1 MSALFRKWAL
11 LTFLIALLASL
22 AGPVVLLAQ
31 FRVDIQPE
39 RAEVEEGLNLYLSLE
54 GSAAAKGFF
63 LSVPEDWVLQ
73 QVVRFGEN
81 GLISNAVSGLDVR
94 PPHEDEPRTLVRA
107 HGMFL
112 PGERVLLRLVTSS
125 LSGTARI
132 VTTPIYVEGGLVAPD
147 ESLSSEIQVNLTD
160 KVDRSSNHVAKFD
173 GGQASGQILS
183 LSDLPIISPDLA
195 YSSSFWI
202 KTTGLNEVVLST
214 WSGIKDDDYAFEV
227 VIDPAG
233 FLEFYHGRD
242 QQHYSMRSQAPVA
255 DGNWHFTAISNSPE
269 NGSVHLMIDGTRAD
283 SLYHPMVLPTLP
295 AGWLGVGRRPLSD
308 LQVADLD
315 HFSGQLDEL
324 RMLPRSVSF
333 EQTQSERR
341 RPSPV
346 FAEKGLILTF
356 EDDSYVSGGIVLAF
370 ETGLTPFD
378 NNRFDSREQGF
389 RLAASDLLFRRAPGD
404 LRVQVE
410 SAGVRLTFS
419 SDDTDVREFVVERS
433 SDGERFEEVIRLPA
447 ARVTGVNVYEHMD
460 FLITGGAI
468 SYRVTPVYPDGMGP
482 SSRALKAGLGE
493 DNQNL
498 SAALD
503 GNFPNPFNPT
513 TTISFTVEETQHIRI
528 SVWDLSGQMIAT
540 LVDATRSP
548 GQFDV
553 SFNANTLPSG
563 TYFVRMESDS
573 GIQTRPMMLM
583 K

>member
-11 LTFLIALLASL
+11 LTFQIALLTSL
-22 AGPVVLLAQ
+22 ARPVVLLAQ

-39 RAEVEEGLNLYLSLE
+39 RAQVEEGLNLYLTLE

-63 LSVPEDWVLQ
+63 LSIPEDWVLQ

-81 GLISNAVSGLDVR
+81 GLITNSVSGLDVR

-112 PGERVLLRLVTSS
+112 PGERVLLRLLTPSFP
-125 LSGTARI
+125 GNARI
-132 VTTPIYVEGGLVAPD
+132 VTTPIYVEGGLVAPN
-147 ESLSSEIQVNLTD
+147 ESLSSEIQVYLTE

-173 GGQASGQILS
+173 GGDASGQILS

-214 WSGIKDDDYAFEV
+214 WSGIEDDDYAFEV
-227 VIDPAG
+227 VVDPAG
-233 FLEFYHGRD
+233 FLEFYQGRD
-242 QQHYSMRSQAPVA
+242 RQHYSMRSRAPIA

-269 NGSVHLMIDGTRAD
+269 NGSVHLMIDGIRDD
-283 SLYHPMVLPTLP
+283 SLYHPLVLPMLP
-295 AGWLGVGRRPLSD
+295 AEWLGLGRRPSSD
-308 LQVADLD
+308 LQVSDLNN
-315 HFSGQLDEL
+315 FSGQLDEL
-324 RMLPRSVSF
+324 RMLPRSISF

-346 FAEKGLILTF
+346 SAEKSLILTF
-356 EDDSYVSGGIVLAF
+356 EEDSYVAGGNVLAF

-378 NNRFDSREQGF
+378 NNRFARGEPGF
-389 RLAASDLLFRRAPGD
+389 RLAASDLLFRRAPSD

-410 SAGVRLTFS
+410 PAGVRLTFS
-419 SDDTDVREFVVERS
+419 SDDTEVREFVVERS
-433 SDGERFEEVIRLPA
+433 SDGEGFEEIIRLPA
-447 ARVTGVNVYEHMD
+447 SRVTGINVYEHMD
-460 FLITGGAI
+460 FLTTGRVV
-468 SYRVTPVYPDGMGP
+468 SYRVTPVYPEGIGP

-493 DNQNL
+493 DNQSS
-498 SAALD
+498 SAVLD

-540 LVDATRSP
+540 LVDGTRSP